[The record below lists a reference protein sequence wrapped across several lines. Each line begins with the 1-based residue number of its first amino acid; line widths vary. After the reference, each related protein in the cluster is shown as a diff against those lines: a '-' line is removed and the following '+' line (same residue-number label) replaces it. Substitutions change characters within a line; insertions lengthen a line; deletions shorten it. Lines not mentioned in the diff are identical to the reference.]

1 VLVVEVEVE
10 VEQTLLQQQPFA
22 VTVGITVAE
31 HVEEVDENL
40 EVIREA
46 NSFLVLALA
55 LALALVLVHLQSAE
69 DHLLVSSL
77 LLILTHYY
85 SY

>member
-1 VLVVEVEVE
+1 VVLVVEVEVE
-10 VEQTLLQQQPFA
+10 VEQTLQQQQPFA

-46 NSFLVLALA
+46 NSFLALA
-55 LALALVLVHLQSAE
+55 LVLVLVLVHLQSAE
-69 DHLLVSSL
+69 DLLLVSSL

>member
-1 VLVVEVEVE
+1 VVLVVEVEVE

-46 NSFLVLALA
+46 NSFLALA